1 MLRRYENINDINKT
15 SLAYNMLSKY
25 KFKNNPFRTVLSFN
39 QEELIWAGFP
49 EIREKFEK
57 RIKRSIRIPN
67 STIVLNW
74 GEYGSGKTHA
84 ARYFSKQSVL
94 QTCIDPEKNSTTPLS
109 IVINFPK
116 GKNVVREL
124 FTQIIDKID
133 IATVNSKLSSLDSET
148 ILNNVTDNMYVRQII
163 SYLFRED
170 FEKDL
175 YLKYLYDESSTQ
187 ERNKLGFLRKIETDN
202 DIVELLSALLTVIT
216 DDTIYPCV
224 IIWIDEFE
232 DIAYQS
238 SSNINNIN
246 NFIKVLFDKTPN
258 KLLLFINFTLS
269 AMANVGDLSV
279 YLQDAV
285 KSRIKERIELA
296 IPDKDELKI
305 YLIDLLNNPIN
316 RDGKPDG
323 YVPFEEDMID
333 QLIDDIGNTSLRRF
347 NEALSYLLESADLDG
362 KSNISKEYYLSIK
375 DEIIG
380 WKDE

>member
-1 MLRRYENINDINKT
+1 MFE
-15 SLAYNMLSKY
+15 
-25 KFKNNPFRTVLSFN
+25 KFKLKTNPFRMVPAVN
-39 QEELIWAGFP
+39 QEELIWAGFS

-94 QTCIDPEKNSTTPLS
+94 HTCIDPERDSATPLS

-124 FTQIIDKID
+124 FTQIVDKID
-133 IATVNSKLSSLDSET
+133 MATVNSKLSSLDSET

-175 YLKYLYDESSTQ
+175 VLKYLYDESSTQ

-202 DIVELLSALLTVIT
+202 DIVELLSALLTVVI
-216 DDTIYPCV
+216 DGTIYPCV

-316 RDGKPDG
+316 RDGKQDG

-362 KSNISKEYYLSIK
+362 KSTISKEYYLSIK

>member
-1 MLRRYENINDINKT
+1 MFE
-15 SLAYNMLSKY
+15 
-25 KFKNNPFRTVLSFN
+25 KFKLKNNPFRMVPAVH
-39 QEELIWAGFP
+39 QEELIWAGFR
-49 EIREKFEK
+49 EIREKFER

-94 QTCIDPEKNSTTPLS
+94 QTCIDSSKETTPLS

-133 IATVNSKLSSLDSET
+133 IAAVNSKLSSFDSEK
-148 ILNNVTDNMYVRQII
+148 ILDNVTDNMFVRQII
-163 SYLFRED
+163 SYLFNED

-175 YLKYLYDESSTQ
+175 YLKYLYDESSAQ

-216 DDTIYPCV
+216 NDTIYPCV

-258 KLLLFINFTLS
+258 NLLLFINFTLS
-269 AMANVGDLSV
+269 AMANVDDLSV

-296 IPDKDELKI
+296 IPDKEELKR
-305 YLIDLLNNPIN
+305 YLLDLLNNPIN
-316 RDGKPDG
+316 REGEPDG
-323 YVPFEEDMID
+323 YVPFDEDMID

-362 KSNISKEYYLSIK
+362 KSTISKEYYLSIK

>member
-1 MLRRYENINDINKT
+1 MFE
-15 SLAYNMLSKY
+15 
-25 KFKNNPFRTVLSFN
+25 KFKLKNNPFRMVPAVH
-39 QEELIWAGFP
+39 QEELIWAGFR
-49 EIREKFEK
+49 EIREKFER

-94 QTCIDPEKNSTTPLS
+94 QTCIDPEKRLTTPLS

-133 IATVNSKLSSLDSET
+133 IAAVNSKLSSFDSEK
-148 ILNNVTDNMYVRQII
+148 ILDNVTDNMFVRQII
-163 SYLFRED
+163 SYLFNED

-175 YLKYLYDESSTQ
+175 YLKYLYDESSAQ

-216 DDTIYPCV
+216 NDTIYPCV

-258 KLLLFINFTLS
+258 NLLLFINFTLS
-269 AMANVGDLSV
+269 AMANVDDLSI

-296 IPDKDELKI
+296 IPDKEELKR
-305 YLIDLLNNPIN
+305 YLLDLLNNPIN
-316 RDGKPDG
+316 REGEPDG
-323 YVPFEEDMID
+323 YVPFDEDMID

-362 KSNISKEYYLSIK
+362 KSTISKEYYLSIK